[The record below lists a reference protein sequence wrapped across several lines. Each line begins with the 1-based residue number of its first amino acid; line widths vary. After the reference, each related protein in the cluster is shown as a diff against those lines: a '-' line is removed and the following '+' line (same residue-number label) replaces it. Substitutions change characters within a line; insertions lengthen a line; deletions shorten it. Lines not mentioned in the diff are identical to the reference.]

1 MSGTSR
7 ELAGSSCVTGSNVVP
22 VEHVPH
28 GVDVVGL
35 HVLVLEVEGVL
46 PHVQKQKRHEVNG
59 QVALLV
65 RHLLDDQALTDLVV
79 GQHSPAGALQA
90 QSGGVEVFLE
100 LVKRTEVAVDGLSQ
114 RAGRLATAVG
124 GVRRG

>member
-1 MSGTSR
+1 M
-7 ELAGSSCVTGSNVVP
+7 
-22 VEHVPH
+22 
-28 GVDVVGL
+28 
-35 HVLVLEVEGVL
+35 L

-79 GQHSPAGALQA
+79 SQHSPAGALQA
-90 QSGGVEVFLE
+90 QSSGVEVLLE
-100 LVKRTEVAVDGLSQ
+100 LVKRTEVAGDSLSQ

-124 GVRRG
+124 GQVLPEDGVVGVSAEVEC